1 LELIISEDIPGE
13 GSLALTDCDM
23 TGTCL
28 WSINLSLV
36 WSYIHV
42 YDNSSL
48 GFMLSW
54 GFTLSSLNA
63 MTSMLGVNR

>member
-1 LELIISEDIPGE
+1 LELVISEE
-13 GSLALTDCDM
+13 GGLPLTDCDM

-28 WSINLSLV
+28 WSINLSV
-36 WSYIHV
+36 VCSYIHI